1 MKKYKQVLFLLFLIL
16 LVGCT
21 KTYQEKRVNIIT
33 TSFPGY
39 DFARA
44 ITKNVEDVNVEMLL
58 KPGTEMHDYEPTP
71 KDIIKIEKASIFIYV
86 GGESDEWTDKILKKI
101 NPEKTKIIKLID
113 IVDKKT
119 EEEVEG
125 MEEEHE
131 HHEEYDE
138 HVWTSP
144 VNAIKIIENIEN
156 EIIKIDTVN
165 KDKYEINA
173 DEYIN
178 KLNQIDIDIR
188 NIVNNSKRKELIFAD
203 RFPFRY
209 FTDEYNLK
217 YYAAF
222 KGCSEQTEASSKTIA
237 FLINK
242 VKEDN
247 IPVVL
252 HIELSN
258 KKLANEISKQTNT
271 KVLELSSAH
280 NISKQDF
287 ENKVTYV
294 DIMNKNIEVLKEA
307 LNWWI

>member
-307 LNWWI
+307 LN

>member
-1 MKKYKQVLFLLFLIL
+1 MKKYKQVLFLLFIML

-21 KTYQEKRVNIIT
+21 KTNQEKRVNIIT

-44 ITKNVEDVNVEMLL
+44 ITKNAEDVNVEMLL
-58 KPGTEMHDYEPTP
+58 KPGSEMHDYEPTP
-71 KDIIKIEKASIFIYV
+71 KDIIKIEKASMFIYV

-101 NPEKTKIIKLID
+101 NPKKTKIIKLID

-125 MEEEHE
+125 MEQEHE

-144 VNAIKIIENIEN
+144 VNAIKLTKNIEN
-156 EIIKIDTVN
+156 EIIKIDKVN
-165 KDKYEINA
+165 KENYEKNA

-178 KLNQIDIDIR
+178 KLNQIDTDIR

-242 VKEDN
+242 IKEDN

-258 KKLANEISKQTNT
+258 KKLANEISKHTNA
-271 KVLELSSAH
+271 KVLEFSSAH

-287 ENKVTYV
+287 ENQVTYV

-307 LNWWI
+307 LN